1 MNTPAVWTGRVMS
14 GLVVLFLLLASATP
28 KLFMADVSAPTM
40 QQLGWPAR
48 YTLLLG
54 CIELA
59 CVVLYAVPRTADGDA
74 PAHRQSGVQ
83 SHAVQSVHGPPDVGR
98 PVVARASC
106 ARPDSTAGADT
117 AVSRSFADHIVIFTS
132 VSSSHTREHCHVD
145 H

>member
-59 CVVLYAVPRTADGDA
+59 CVVLYAVPRTAVLGA
-74 PAHRQSGVQ
+74 ILLTGLFGGAMATHLR
-83 SHAVQSVHGPPDVGR
+83 VGN
-98 PVVARASC
+98 PV
-106 ARPDSTAGADT
+106 
-117 AVSRSFADHIVIFTS
+117 F
-132 VSSSHTREHCHVD
+132 SHTLFSLYMGLLTWGGLWLREPRVRALIPLRAQTPP
-145 H
+145 